1 MLCKG
6 GEAPGHKTIVSVDCH
21 LRKSRGSWCFVFF
34 VNVIKFSS
42 LNSMIRFDLVG
53 PAADSQCCKG
63 KVGPSKRQLWMSL
76 YLTWWWR
83 LGIFSPNCTRSVQVP
98 RSLRYCRRWCW
109 ARSFHSTV
117 PTVPDMK
124 ILYRWSSTSA
134 PLYGFRGLTLQ
145 VLCFPSSFWAF
156 GCCDGTGFEFAVGL
170 ALSVPGFH
178 TSASYVWYPSCLG
191 LWNDARGLAKGKR
204 MLFSQGLDAMIVVGN
219 HYHCISTFACT
230 K

>member
-1 MLCKG
+1 
-6 GEAPGHKTIVSVDCH
+6 
-21 LRKSRGSWCFVFF
+21 
-34 VNVIKFSS
+34 
-42 LNSMIRFDLVG
+42 MIRFDLVG
-53 PAADSQCCKG
+53 PAADSQCCQG

-156 GCCDGTGFEFAVGL
+156 GCFLFHWLRVCHWSHSFRTRISYFHIIRMISIVLG
-170 ALSVPGFH
+170 ALKWRTRLSEGEENAIF
-178 TSASYVWYPSCLG
+178 SG
-191 LWNDARGLAKGKR
+191 ARCYDFL
-204 MLFSQGLDAMIVVGN
+204 
-219 HYHCISTFACT
+219 
-230 K
+230 